1 MHSKRIYETCM
12 QMATILEYLLNN
24 WPSVAIFIII
34 AVGGWIGS
42 RKFTKWEDKHDR
54 KHDELEKGVVN
65 IEGKQQK
72 YEQNIEKILRR
83 IDTLERFLIKN
94 GGADYNEFT
103 QMNSPRQLN
112 PKGRRLYKES
122 GAESFFLE
130 KKEALLR
137 MLTSEMDK
145 IKVKTALDA
154 EMLAIRICYDVSVNE
169 DFKPIKDFIYTHP
182 LFEGTSISVDTIA
195 LLMGLELRNLYL
207 SLHPEIDPMN

>member
-1 MHSKRIYETCM
+1 MFAYERYCVCM
-12 QMATILEYLLNN
+12 DAIIEYFLSN
-24 WPSVAIFIII
+24 WPAMAVIII
-34 AVGGWIGS
+34 VAFAGWKLS
-42 RKFTKWEDKHDR
+42 RKFTKWEDRHDR
-54 KHDELEKGVVN
+54 KHEEMEKGM
-65 IEGKQQK
+65 ESLGGKQQE
-72 YEQNIEKILRR
+72 YEQNFKKILKR

-94 GGADYNEFT
+94 GGADYDEFT

-169 DFKPIKDFIYTHP
+169 DFKPIKDYIYTHP